1 MKIDLGTA
9 SREEYEKFFNFSFDE
24 MAEYDQP
31 ALWRYIMDKTGCEK
45 ITYMG
50 HSQGT
55 A

>member
-1 MKIDLGTA
+1 
-9 SREEYEKFFNFSFDE
+9 

-31 ALWRYIMDKTGCEK
+31 ALWTYILEHTKQEK
-45 ITYMG
+45 LTYIG